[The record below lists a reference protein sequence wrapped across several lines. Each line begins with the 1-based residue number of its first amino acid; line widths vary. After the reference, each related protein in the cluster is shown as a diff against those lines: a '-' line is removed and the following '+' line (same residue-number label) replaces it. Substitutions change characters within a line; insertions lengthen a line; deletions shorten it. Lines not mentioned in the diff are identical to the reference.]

1 MDNFKLNQEA
11 LDLSTTQTSYKL
23 AKELLLTKEEFA
35 KLSEKY
41 IRLNEMLE
49 DLLLANKVLQAEVD
63 SKQQAKTDNWR
74 VQYELEC

>member
-1 MDNFKLNQEA
+1 MDNFKLNQGA
-11 LDLSTTQTSYKL
+11 LELSTTQTSYKL
-23 AKELLLTKEEFA
+23 AKDLLLTKEELA

-49 DLLLANKVLQAEVD
+49 DILLANKVLQSEVD